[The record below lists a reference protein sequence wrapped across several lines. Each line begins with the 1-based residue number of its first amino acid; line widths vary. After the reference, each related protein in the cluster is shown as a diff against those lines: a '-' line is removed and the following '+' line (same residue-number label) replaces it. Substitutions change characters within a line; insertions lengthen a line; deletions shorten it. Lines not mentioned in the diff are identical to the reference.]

1 MGDTRMSLGPKIAL
15 ALSVSV
21 VTLAV
26 APAPALAAE
35 AQRRGYSLPAQPLAQ
50 SLREVSTRTGRSIIA
65 PAELLR
71 GLGAPAISGDYSFEE
86 VVEALLAGSGLVAR
100 RVRDGVVIERRQV
113 GDVLPAAEE
122 QQEAIVVTGSRIRGA
137 PVASPVIGLGQR
149 TMRDSGQ
156 TSLADVVR
164 RIPQAFGGGQNLGV
178 GANVGSANGIDVGG
192 AVTINLR
199 GLGSDA
205 TLTLLNGHRLAY
217 NGSRQG
223 IDVSSIPLAA
233 VDRLEIVADGAS
245 ALYGSDAVAGVANI
259 ILKRDHEGVQVEAE
273 GGLATEG
280 GFSRQRYGATAGT
293 RWASGGILLSYE
305 YARSTDLLSDE
316 RRFADSRPGVIIF
329 PPVERHAAVL
339 AGHQALTDNL
349 TFEIDVLFNRRRT
362 EIGFPDNPAGNL
374 SVSRTEQPTT
384 SRSFA
389 VTPSLKLD
397 LGRWQAG
404 ITGVYGNERVFT
416 RANNFVGDALVRS
429 TPLCYCNDGKSIELA
444 ADGPLFELPG
454 GPARVALGLGYRTN
468 LLDADR
474 GPGNVA
480 NIRQSQDSYYGYGEL
495 GLPLVSPA
503 LDIPAVHSLNLSAA
517 LRYERYPGVGSVA
530 TPKLGL
536 IYAPVEWV
544 ELKASWGRSFRAPT
558 LLQQYQVP
566 AAILYPVGRLGGT
579 GYPAGSTALL
589 VSGGNTTVQ
598 PERARTMTATIDVRP
613 PFIEGARLQV
623 GYFNTRYIDR
633 IVTPIALTTQSL
645 GNPAYADLVTLAPAP
660 ADALAVIASSPQ
672 FVNASGAPVDASRIV
687 AIVDNRFRNAGRQ
700 SIHGFDIL
708 ADYGL
713 PVASGQLTAA
723 LNASYLRVR
732 QQLGPGQPVLD
743 RSGLLFTPPDW
754 RARASLTWS
763 GGPLTINGSV
773 NFTDGVDDTRTASTV
788 RVGGTTT
795 VDLTGRY
802 RLARSAGLFRS
813 IDFTLSILNAFD
825 DQPDE
830 IASTSQIDSTFDS
843 TNYSPLGRVI
853 VLGIVSSW

>member
-1 MGDTRMSLGPKIAL
+1 MSLGPRIAL

-26 APAPALAAE
+26 PPVPAVAAQ
-35 AQRRGYSLPAQPLAQ
+35 AQRQAYNLPSQSLAR
-50 SLREVSTRTGRSIIA
+50 SLREVSTRTGRSIVA

-71 GLGAPAISGDYSFEE
+71 GLDAPAINGDYSFEE
-86 VVEALLAGSGLVAR
+86 AVDALLAGSGLVAR
-100 RVRDGVVIERRQV
+100 RVRDGIVIERGQTSDA
-113 GDVLPAAEE
+113 GPAGEE
-122 QQEAIVVTGSRIRGA
+122 SQEAIVVTGSRIRGA
-137 PVASPVIGLGQR
+137 PVASPVIGLDQR
-149 TMRDSGQ
+149 RMRDSGQ

-259 ILKRDHEGVQVEAE
+259 ILKRDYDGIQVEAE
-273 GGLATEG
+273 GGVATEG
-280 GFSRQRYGATAGT
+280 GFSRQRYGTTAGA
-293 RWASGGILLSYE
+293 RWSSGGILLSYE

-316 RRFADSRPGVIIF
+316 RSFARSRPGVIIF

-339 AGHQALTDNL
+339 AGHQALADNL
-349 TFEIDVLFNRRRT
+349 TLEIDAVFNRRRT

-374 SVSRTEQPTT
+374 AVSHTEQPTM

-389 VTPSLKLD
+389 VAPSLKLD
-397 LGRWQAG
+397 LPGQWQAAL
-404 ITGVYGNERVFT
+404 TGVYGNERVFT

-429 TPLCYCNDGKSIELA
+429 TPLCYCNDGKSLELA
-444 ADGPLFELPG
+444 ADGPLLDLPG
-454 GPARVALGLGYRTN
+454 GPARVAIGVGYRTN
-468 LLDADR
+468 LLNADR

-495 GLPLVSPA
+495 SLPLVSPVLA
-503 LDIPAVHSLNLSAA
+503 IPAVHSLNLSAA

-544 ELKASWGRSFRAPT
+544 QLKASWGRSFRAPT

-566 AAILYPVGRLGGT
+566 AAILYPVARLGGT

-589 VSGGNTTVQ
+589 VSGGNTAVQ
-598 PERARTMTATIDVRP
+598 PERARTLAATIDIRP
-613 PFIEGARLQV
+613 PFADGARFQLS
-623 GYFNTRYIDR
+623 YFNTRYLDR
-633 IVTPIALTTQSL
+633 IVTPIALTAQSL
-645 GNPAYADLVTLAPAP
+645 SDPAYAGLVTLAPAP

-672 FVNASGAPVDASRIV
+672 FVNASAAAVDPTRIV

-700 SIHGFDIL
+700 SIHGFDFL
-708 ADYGL
+708 ADYRL
-713 PVASGQLTAA
+713 PLGEGQLTAA
-723 LNASYLRVR
+723 VNASYLRVR

-743 RSGLLFTPPDW
+743 RSGLLFTPPSW
-754 RARASLTWS
+754 RARASLTWA
-763 GGPLTINGSV
+763 GGPLTINGSI
-773 NFTDGVDDTRTASTV
+773 NHTAGVDDMRTAPAV

-795 VDLTGRY
+795 FDLTGRY
-802 RLARSAGLFRS
+802 RLARSAGPFRS
-813 IDFTLSILNAFD
+813 VDFTLSILNAFD

-853 VLGIVSSW
+853 VFGIVSSW